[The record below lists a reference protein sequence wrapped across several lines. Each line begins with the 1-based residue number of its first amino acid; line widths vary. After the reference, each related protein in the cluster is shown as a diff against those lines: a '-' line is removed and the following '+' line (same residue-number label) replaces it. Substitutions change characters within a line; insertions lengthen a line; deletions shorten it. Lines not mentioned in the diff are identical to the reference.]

1 MTTSSHQSFRD
12 FRQSLARRGRAR
24 VFSGIMAMILGLVQ
38 ALRILEDSDDAVI
51 RGILFGLLVG
61 MGLVVLVMG
70 LQDARANRTDERAR
84 IAYNREQDE
93 RLREIRRR
101 AGSPL
106 VQTFSLV
113 LVFLGCVAY
122 SQWGI
127 VALGSFMAAALF
139 QLAASA
145 ILKAYWS
152 RKI

>member
-24 VFSGIMAMILGLVQ
+24 VFSGIMAMILGLIQ

-51 RGILFGLLVG
+51 GGILFGLLVG

-101 AGSPL
+101 AGSPPRAD
-106 VQTFSLV
+106 VFSRPRLSGLCRLQPV
-113 LVFLGCVAY
+113 GHRRPWVIHGGRPVSA
-122 SQWGI
+122 
-127 VALGSFMAAALF
+127 GS
-139 QLAASA
+139 
-145 ILKAYWS
+145 
-152 RKI
+152 